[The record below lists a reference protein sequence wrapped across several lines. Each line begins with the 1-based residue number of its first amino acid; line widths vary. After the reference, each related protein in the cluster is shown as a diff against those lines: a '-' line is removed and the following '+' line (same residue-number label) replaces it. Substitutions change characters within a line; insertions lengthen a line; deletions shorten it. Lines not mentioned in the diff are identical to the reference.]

1 MQVIWRRA
9 SDSNPLTVGRESFRN
24 DNGRIMSEHEPGSDY
39 WNLLI
44 HQVQL
49 GDAGVYECQ
58 VSSKLRHLRHHVLLE
73 VHGQSDTACGWLARL
88 LRLVARVTGC
98 VIE

>member
-49 GDAGVYECQ
+49 RDAGVYECQ

-73 VHGQSDTACGWLARL
+73 VHGQSDTVCGCLLAGS
-88 LRLVARVTGC
+88 AG
-98 VIE
+98 